1 VSSDG
6 EPVGRDRL
14 AVADAFQEGVA
25 ADDVL
30 VFACRR
36 AGRGTGG
43 EGRGSDSRGV
53 RRTGRRTDAR
63 ARQFLLARLEDSS
76 GRRRRRRRRRRANDE
91 ERKRTTRAG
100 AEARAPVTVT
110 VCVFDCPLR
119 ASIFDAASIAS
130 ARGLLA
136 RDLT

>member
-1 VSSDG
+1 
-6 EPVGRDRL
+6 R
-14 AVADAFQEGVA
+14 
-25 ADDVL
+25 
-30 VFACRR
+30 
-36 AGRGTGG
+36 
-43 EGRGSDSRGV
+43 
-53 RRTGRRTDAR
+53 AR
-63 ARQFLLARLEDSS
+63 AR
-76 GRRRRRRRRRRANDE
+76 E
-91 ERKRTTRAG
+91 ERTRTTRAG

>member
-1 VSSDG
+1 VSADG

-14 AVADAFQEGVA
+14 AVADAFQEGVS

-30 VFACRR
+30 VLACRR
-36 AGRGTGG
+36 AGRGRG
-43 EGRGSDSRGV
+43 EGSRV
-53 RRTGRRTDAR
+53 RIAGREADWTTDGR
-63 ARQFLLARLEDSS
+63 AREAIPPRLEDSS
-76 GRRRRRRRRRRANDE
+76 GRRRRRRRRARARE
-91 ERKRTTRAG
+91 ERTRTTRAG

>member
-1 VSSDG
+1 
-6 EPVGRDRL
+6 
-14 AVADAFQEGVA
+14 
-25 ADDVL
+25 
-30 VFACRR
+30 
-36 AGRGTGG
+36 
-43 EGRGSDSRGV
+43 V

-63 ARQFLLARLEDSS
+63 ARQFLLGQKIRADDDDDDDDDARA
-76 GRRRRRRRRRRANDE
+76 RE
-91 ERKRTTRAG
+91 ERTRTTRAG